1 MQWKVIGSKRK
12 ELLNKLNVAHYTSLT
27 RHEIEAISANYAINN
42 ISSFKVLSGGSE
54 NTNYLINAENGKYV
68 LTICEQKTEEKAREL
83 AHLLEHL
90 ENRRFQTSKII
101 RNTNNEP
108 LTLWKGRPIMIK
120 GFIEGKTLNSL
131 PHHLIELVGKEL
143 GKLHKIE
150 APEFLPKQVNY
161 GKEQFV
167 NVEKYAANSL
177 FDIWLKEKLEYVL
190 PYFASNLPKAFIH
203 SDVFNDNVII
213 SEDEGSVMIM
223 DFEESAYYYRIFD
236 IGMMII
242 GICGEGKTV
251 NLEKAS
257 YILKGYRQEIQL
269 LDVEI
274 NALQAFTVYAGAA
287 MTFWRHINF
296 NYYKPD
302 SKLSNHYLGLKVL
315 ADFVEEQSADSF
327 LKLIKK

>member
-1 MQWKVIGSKRK
+1 MAQ
-12 ELLNKLNVAHYTSLT
+12 YTSLT
-27 RHEIEAISANYAINN
+27 RHEIETISASFAIIN

-68 LTICEQKTEEKAREL
+68 LSICEQKTEEKAREL

-90 ENRRFQTSKII
+90 DRHHFETSKII

-108 LTLWKGRPIMIK
+108 LTLWKGKPIMVK
-120 GFIEGKTLNSL
+120 RFVEGKILKDI
-131 PHHLIELVGKEL
+131 PHHLIELLGMEL

-150 APEFLPKQVNY
+150 APDYLPKQVNY

-177 FDIWLKEKLEYVL
+177 FDIWLKEKLEYVS
-190 PYFASNLPKAFIH
+190 PYIYLDLPKSLIH
-203 SDVFNDNVII
+203 SDIFSDNVII
-213 SEDEGSVMIM
+213 SEDEGSLVIL
-223 DFEESAYYYRIFD
+223 DFEDSAYYYRIFD

-242 GICGEGKTV
+242 GTCGEVETV
-251 NLEKAS
+251 SLEKVR
-257 YILKGYRQEIQL
+257 YILKGYGQEIQL
-269 LDVEI
+269 LDMEL

-296 NYYKPD
+296 NYTKPD

-315 ADFVEEQSADSF
+315 ADYVEELPADCF
-327 LKLIKK
+327 LKLQ

>member
-1 MQWKVIGSKRK
+1 M
-12 ELLNKLNVAHYTSLT
+12 
-27 RHEIEAISANYAINN
+27 HEIEDILANVSIKD

-54 NTNYLINAENGKYV
+54 NTNYLINAKNDKYV
-68 LTICEQKTEEKAREL
+68 LTICEQKSDKKAREL

-90 ENRRFQTSKII
+90 EKHDFESSKII

-108 LTLWKGRPIMIK
+108 VTFWKGRPIIIK
-120 GFIEGKTLNSL
+120 KFIEGKNLKDL
-131 PHHLIELVGKEL
+131 PHHLIELIGREL

-150 APEFLPKQVNY
+150 VPEYLPKQVGF

-177 FDIWLKEKLEYVL
+177 FAIWLKKKLKYVS
-190 PYFASNLPKAFIH
+190 PYFSSNLPKAFIH
-203 SDVFNDNVII
+203 SDVFWDNVII
-213 SEDEGSVMIM
+213 SEDESSITIM
-223 DFEESAYYYRIFD
+223 DFEDSAYYYRVFD

-251 NLEKAS
+251 NFEKAR

-269 LDVEI
+269 LDIEL

-287 MTFWRHINF
+287 MTFWRHLNF
-296 NYYKPD
+296 NYTKPY

-315 ADFVEEQSADSF
+315 TDFVKEQAADCF
-327 LKLIKK
+327 LKLV